1 MIAPSTRRGIAV
13 AAVFVA
19 LTYWLTRDEDSTDTS
34 IEGLDTGLSYAL
46 QNFEMEAYDE
56 LGAPAVRLWAPRL
69 INEADTNIGRVDNPR
84 LEVRHEGLLW
94 RLTAETAT
102 IGAEQDE
109 VYLNGAVQIER
120 TGASPAERVEI
131 DTRNVTLEVDPRV
144 AHSGEAIRVRDASG
158 ELNAK
163 GFRVDMVNDEFQLHN
178 DVQGVYVVP
187 N

>member
-1 MIAPSTRRGIAV
+1 MMTPSTRRGLLVATALVAV
-13 AAVFVA
+13 TF
-19 LTYWLTRDEDSTDTS
+19 WLTRGEDETDPG

-46 QNFEMEAYDE
+46 ENFEMQAYDE
-56 LGAPAVRLWAPRL
+56 LGAPAVRLWAPRF

-84 LEVRHEGLLW
+84 LEVRHEGLVW

-102 IGAEQDE
+102 IAADQDE

-120 TGASPAERVEI
+120 TGATPADRVDI

-144 AHSGEAIRVRDASG
+144 AHSGEAIRVRDSSG
-158 ELNAK
+158 VLNAK
-163 GFRVDMVNDEFQLHN
+163 GFRVDMVKDEFQLHN